1 MSNGGA
7 EMETEIRVRKKYQ
20 ITLPTVI
27 REAAGVYEGDFLT
40 AEVREDHSILL
51 RPSRPVGADAASADA
66 EAASADAEAASADA
80 EAASGDEA
88 FFYTPEWQAAERE
101 ADEDI
106 RLGRVY
112 HFDNVEEAIDF
123 LHNHDPEDIER
134 DDAD

>member
-1 MSNGGA
+1 
-7 EMETEIRVRKKYQ
+7 METIKVRKKYQ

-40 AEVREDHSILL
+40 AEVQEDRTILL
-51 RPSRPVGADAASADA
+51 RPSRLVDA
-66 EAASADAEAASADA
+66 
-80 EAASGDEA
+80 DEA

-112 HFDNVEEAIDF
+112 SFDNVEDAIDF
-123 LHNHDPEDIER
+123 LHNHDTKGIEGTH